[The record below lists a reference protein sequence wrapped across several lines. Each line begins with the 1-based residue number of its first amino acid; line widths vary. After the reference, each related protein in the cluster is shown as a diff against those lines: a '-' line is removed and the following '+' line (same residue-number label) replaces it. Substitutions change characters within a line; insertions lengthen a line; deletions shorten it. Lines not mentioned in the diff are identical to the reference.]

1 MLAENINETNKP
13 KAFVDFEYVDFDHY
27 DTVPYKKEDL
37 ANTKAESAAA
47 AIIVTAP
54 SPIKMPEILDSNY
67 QPENEQALIDYVMSQ
82 NNKLEIANIFV
93 KWEIGRSINSFYK
106 GKYGAHELDKIA
118 QATGIG
124 KDNLNKMIKFAEQY
138 TQEQLKALI
147 KGSFTISWNGIA
159 QNLAIKPEKL
169 VEVYEKAGSINEF
182 NRELIKLKDPGETR
196 GKPKQPKNAEAT
208 AMDVDQPEQSNAAP
222 AEITVA
228 LTPEIEDV
236 KIMATADVIEAK
248 ACDENPPMPAERDDA
263 HYVKELGALK
273 AENEKLK
280 KEIANK
286 NEQINSMNAMMK
298 EDSRDID
305 DKARILAA
313 YRDRFKRLRYM
324 IENSYG
330 VGAIM
335 ELLVNVE

>member
-1 MLAENINETNKP
+1 MMTNNLHDTIQSKRNY
-13 KAFVDFEYVDFDHY
+13 DFEYIDFDPN
-27 DTVPYKKEDL
+27 DTKADKKDDL
-37 ANTKAESAAA
+37 AAGLISSEASLPT
-47 AIIVTAP
+47 
-54 SPIKMPEILDSNY
+54 IKLPEIMDSNY

-138 TQEQLKALI
+138 SLDQLKALI

-159 QNLAIKPEKL
+159 QNLAIKSEQL
-169 VEVYEKAGSINEF
+169 IEVYSRAGSINEF

-196 GKPKQPKNAEAT
+196 GKSRPPKNVEAT
-208 AMDVDQPEQSNAAP
+208 AVTVEKPEQSNTAP
-222 AEITVA
+222 TEITVA
-228 LTPEIEDV
+228 LIPEIADV
-236 KIMATADVIEAK
+236 KTVVTDDVIEAK

-263 HYVKELGALK
+263 QYAKKLEALK

-286 NEQINSMNAMMK
+286 NEQINSMNAMMN

-305 DKARILAA
+305 DKARIIAA